1 MPDAAVFLAAAR
13 GLDRI
18 AGAGAVDQDAFLTM
32 RLARLGEGRVDRSV
46 VGDGAFTENAGDLGR
61 DGDALFL
68 LQVEDRDLDALGGE
82 RGRCRGAK
90 ARGAPG
96 DDGGYGGVECHL
108 VLPNSSPPRRRGP
121 LAILLKADSGP
132 RLRGGDAEFSKPLD
146 DGDVGLAAAFAHRL
160 EAILA
165 AGGIEHAEQGRHQLR
180 SEEHTSELQS
190 LMRISYAVF
199 CLKKTKNRSKELDK
213 Q

>member
-1 MPDAAVFLAAAR
+1 MFLFFMQKTAYEMRISDWSSDVCSSDLVERQHAGRRLGDAAEGADEVDLDDPVERVEREMPDAAFFLAAAR

-46 VGDGAFTENAGDLGR
+46 VGDVAFTENAGDLVR

-68 LQVEDRDLDALGGE
+68 LQVEDRDLDALGGQRA
-82 RGRCRGAK
+82 RGRGAK

-96 DDGGYGGVECHL
+96 DDGGYGGVEFHL
-108 VLPNSSPPRRRGP
+108 VLPN
-121 LAILLKADSGP
+121 
-132 RLRGGDAEFSKPLD
+132 
-146 DGDVGLAAAFAHRL
+146 
-160 EAILA
+160 
-165 AGGIEHAEQGRHQLR
+165 R

-199 CLKKTKNRSKELDK
+199 
-213 Q
+213 

>member
-1 MPDAAVFLAAAR
+1 MRSSAWSSDVCSSDLLGGQRAR
-13 GLDRI
+13 G
-18 AGAGAVDQDAFLTM
+18 
-32 RLARLGEGRVDRSV
+32 
-46 VGDGAFTENAGDLGR
+46 
-61 DGDALFL
+61 
-68 LQVEDRDLDALGGE
+68 
-82 RGRCRGAK
+82 RGAK

-96 DDGGYGGVECHL
+96 DDGGYGGVEFHL

-165 AGGIEHAEQGRHQLR
+165 AGGIEHAEQGRHQLGAAR
-180 SEEHTSELQS
+180 AERVAERDRAAVNVYPRGVGAQKFEPRDRHRGE
-190 LMRISYAVF
+190 RIVDF
-199 CLKKTKNRSKELDK
+199 KI
-213 Q
+213 

>member
-1 MPDAAVFLAAAR
+1 MIRRPTRSTLCDTLFPYTSL
-13 GLDRI
+13 
-18 AGAGAVDQDAFLTM
+18 F
-32 RLARLGEGRVDRSV
+32 RSV
-46 VGDGAFTENAGDLGR
+46 EF
-61 DGDALFL
+61 
-68 LQVEDRDLDALGGE
+68 
-82 RGRCRGAK
+82 
-90 ARGAPG
+90 
-96 DDGGYGGVECHL
+96 HL

-165 AGGIEHAEQGRHQLR
+165 AGGIEHAEQDR
-180 SEEHTSELQS
+180 
-190 LMRISYAVF
+190 
-199 CLKKTKNRSKELDK
+199 KSKRLNYS